1 MKKKLVIAILG
12 LVCFCMAGCAAPT
25 NSSGGN
31 MSDEAKNE
39 TTTDVQT
46 DEKTE
51 TESETETIIYDNEV
65 NGEDEYYGN
74 EIEYEEEVEEEY
86 FEDVAE

>member
-46 DEKTE
+46 EEKTE
-51 TESETETIIYDNEV
+51 TESETIIYDNEV

-74 EIEYEEEVEEEY
+74 DTEYEVEDEEGYYEDIVE
-86 FEDVAE
+86 